1 MSVFKWFVVVVS
13 MAVLGLTG
21 CQSRQADSTAETG
34 QGGQAV
40 ESASSPAAPEA
51 VAKVDEAVPVPA
63 ATAEVE
69 KAPFVH
75 DPSNP
80 PVDCPLRK
88 AGLDPTKVKPFE
100 QTEMYIQFL
109 EREDRAQWQK
119 PEEVINA
126 LGLTGSERVFDLGAG
141 SGYFTFP
148 MAKRL
153 KNGGHVYAGDVEPEM
168 IRHIHHKS
176 MMENIQNVEVQFIDA
191 GKPEI
196 PKDVDIIFMCDVLH
210 HVSNPVEWLTHISN
224 QMKAGSRFYM
234 IEFHEGDIPQ
244 GPPESAK
251 IPKDKIISYAQE
263 AGLKL
268 NREIE
273 NILPYQVFFEFTK

>member
-1 MSVFKWFVVVVS
+1 MKITKWFVVVTA
-13 MAVLGLTG
+13 MAALGITG
-21 CQSRQADSTAETG
+21 CQSKQAPTPSETG
-34 QGGQAV
+34 QGSGQVV
-40 ESASSPAAPEA
+40 EGAPSPATPEA
-51 VAKVDEAVPVPA
+51 VAKTDETAPVPA
-63 ATAEVE
+63 APAEAE

-109 EREDRAQWQK
+109 ERPDRAEWQK
-119 PEEVINA
+119 PEEVVDA
-126 LGLTGSERVFDLGAG
+126 MGLTGSEHVFDLGSG

-153 KNGGHVYAGDVEPEM
+153 KNGHVYAGDVEPEM

-176 MMENIQNVEVQFIDA
+176 MLENIQNVEVKFIDSA
-191 GKPEI
+191 KPEI
-196 PKDVDIIFMCDVLH
+196 PNDVDIIFMCDVLH
-210 HVSNPVEWLTHISN
+210 HVPNPVEWLTHISN

-273 NILPYQVFFEFTK
+273 NILPYQVFLEFTK